1 MNPGCVKRAGSDKGG
16 GLTGIRARRILL
28 TNALVR
34 ALPAIPPHAAI
45 PDMDHSERARE
56 TTRVAAISV
65 ASNSML
71 VVLKLVVGLM
81 IGSVAVISEA
91 IHSGMDL
98 VAAIIALYAVKTAS
112 QPADED
118 HPYGHGKAE
127 NISGTIEALLIFL
140 AAGWIIWEAGRK
152 LMGQHQVQMLG
163 WGVAVMALSTVV
175 NIIVSEM
182 LFRTARRTDSIA
194 LEADAWHLR
203 TDVYTSAG
211 VMAALGFIAL
221 TETHFTA
228 LHAHWVDPV
237 AGIVVAM
244 LIIQAAWHLTMSSAR
259 DLMDAALPEDE
270 ARAIEAVLQN
280 SVEGVEGY
288 HKLRTRKAGSQRF
301 VDVHVLVDP
310 LMTVARAH
318 EVAYAVEDAIT
329 RCLPRTAVVV
339 HIEPCEEEAKGEDPE
354 PEEILD
360 TRETTARSA

>member
-1 MNPGCVKRAGSDKGG
+1 MN
-16 GLTGIRARRILL
+16 
-28 TNALVR
+28 
-34 ALPAIPPHAAI
+34 
-45 PDMDHSERARE
+45 HSERARA
-56 TTRVAAISV
+56 TTRIAALSV
-65 ASNSML
+65 ASNTVL

-98 VAAIIALYAVKTAS
+98 AAAIIALYAVRTAS
-112 QPADED
+112 RPADDE

-127 NISGTIEALLIFL
+127 NISGTVEALLIFA

-152 LMGQHQVQMLG
+152 LMGQHQVEMLG
-163 WGVAVMALSTVV
+163 WGVAVMGFSTVV

-182 LFRTARRTDSIA
+182 LFRTARKTDSIA

-228 LHAHWVDPV
+228 LHAHWIDPV

-244 LIIQAAWHLTMSSAR
+244 LIMQAAWHLTKNSAR

-270 ARAIEAVLQN
+270 ARAIEVVLRD
-280 SVEGVEGY
+280 SVDGVRGY

-310 LMTVARAH
+310 QMTVARAH
-318 EVAYAVEDAIT
+318 EVAYAVEDAIK

-339 HIEPCEEEAKGEDPE
+339 HMEPCEEEVAGGGPST
-354 PEEILD
+354 EESAD
-360 TRETTARSA
+360 SRSTTVRSA